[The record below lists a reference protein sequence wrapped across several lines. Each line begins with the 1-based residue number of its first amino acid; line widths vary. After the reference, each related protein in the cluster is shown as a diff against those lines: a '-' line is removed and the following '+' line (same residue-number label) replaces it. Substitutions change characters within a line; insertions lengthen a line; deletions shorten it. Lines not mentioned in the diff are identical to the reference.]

1 MNQANIVMLTGCAS
15 GIGRRLAEALIAR
28 GHVVIATDINLEK
41 LQEQARARRWSE
53 RSAGSPDRI
62 WLRRLDV
69 RDGAAWEGVLAD
81 VVATFGGIDVL
92 MNVAGYIRPGWVHEL
107 DSEDVH
113 RHLDINAKGVILGT
127 QAAARQ
133 MVEQR
138 RGHIINFASM
148 AALAPIPGLALYSA
162 SKYAV
167 RAFSLAAAE
176 ELRPHGVFVTVIC
189 PDAVRTP
196 MFERQKEFEEAA
208 LTFSAPRVFTVEE
221 ISDIVLNRVLR
232 RRPRE
237 VFIPRRRGWLARF
250 VDLFPGAAS
259 LLVPIFRWR
268 GRTRQARWRDDE
280 S

>member
-1 MNQANIVMLTGCAS
+1 MNQADVVMLTGCAS
-15 GIGRRLAEALIAR
+15 GIGRQLAEALIAR
-28 GHVVIATDINLEK
+28 GHVVIATDIDLEK
-41 LQEQARARRWSE
+41 LQEQARRWSE
-53 RSAGSPDRI
+53 TSLGSSDRM
-62 WLRRLDV
+62 WVRRLDV
-69 RDGAAWEGVLAD
+69 RDGAAWEELLAD
-81 VVATFGGIDVL
+81 VVAAFGRIDVL
-92 MNVAGYIRPGWVHEL
+92 MNVAGYIQPGWIHEL
-107 DSEDVH
+107 DAEEVH
-113 RHLDINAKGVILGT
+113 RHLDINAKGAILGT
-127 QAAARQ
+127 QAAARV

-250 VDLFPGAAS
+250 VDLFPSAAS

-268 GRTRQARWRDDE
+268 GRARQARWRDDE